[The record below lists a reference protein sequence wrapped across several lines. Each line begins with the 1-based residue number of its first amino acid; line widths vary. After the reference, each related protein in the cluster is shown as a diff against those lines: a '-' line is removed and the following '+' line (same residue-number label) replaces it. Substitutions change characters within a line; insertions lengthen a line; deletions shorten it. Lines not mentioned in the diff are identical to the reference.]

1 MQLHV
6 FMQLNQVGSQVQTH
20 FTSTEAEDST
30 PAESD
35 YETAAAEGDGL
46 WCPWLQWP
54 VPVIR
59 LPDCT
64 GLTNVWQNWLWFGDE
79 NPFCQKFLLTGS
91 CK

>member
-1 MQLHV
+1 MCLCSLTRLGH
-6 FMQLNQVGSQVQTH
+6 TDT

-30 PAESD
+30 PATAVSD
-35 YETAAAEGDGL
+35 YETAATEGDGL

-64 GLTNVWQNWLWFGDE
+64 GLTNVW
-79 NPFCQKFLLTGS
+79 
-91 CK
+91 